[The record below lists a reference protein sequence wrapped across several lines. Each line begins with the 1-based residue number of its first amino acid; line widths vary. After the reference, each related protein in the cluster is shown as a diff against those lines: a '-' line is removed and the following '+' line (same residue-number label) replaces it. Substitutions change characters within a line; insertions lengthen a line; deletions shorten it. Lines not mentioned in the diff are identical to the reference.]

1 MQLLLTHTSSAP
13 LPEGGEALTHVP
25 SHWFFSFFWE
35 MEAGQECCSGA
46 VWQELDWAC
55 LLIIHSLPEGQSV
68 PLCLCWGHFSPSLPG
83 LAGGLGAEFVIQI
96 DE

>member
-1 MQLLLTHTSSAP
+1 MQLLLTHTGSAP

-55 LLIIHSLPEGQSV
+55 LLIIHSLPEGWSV
-68 PLCLCWGHFSPSLPG
+68 HFACVGAILAHPYPG
-83 LAGGLGAEFVIQI
+83 WLEG
-96 DE
+96 